1 MTTLY
6 ERGIVVTLGSQSQV
20 IWNGAVAVDGEKIV
34 AVGETPAVRGRFPG
48 ADSVDC
54 AGKLIL
60 PGFICTHHHFYS
72 TMARGMAIPGLP
84 AANFVE
90 ILERLWWKLDRALLD
105 EDVTVSAQIPLI
117 ECIRNGTTTVIDH
130 HASPG
135 SREGSLDLIE
145 AAVRQAGIRASLCYE
160 VSDRNARGGGI
171 EENRRFIKKTG
182 KGDGQIAAMMGLH
195 ASFTLSDN
203 TLDECVGIAG
213 DAGVGCHIHVAE
225 DAADREDSVTK
236 FGMPTV
242 MRLEKRGVAGPRSL
256 FIHCVHVD
264 ESEMDRIVASR
275 TAVVHNPES
284 NMNNAVGVTPLLTL
298 LQKGAL
304 VGLGTD
310 GMSSDMPA
318 QMRCAYLLH
327 RLANRDPRVAFME
340 APQLLLANNAAIA
353 ERQFGVTLGE
363 LAEGRPADLAI
374 LDYQPPTPLTAEN
387 FLGHLIFGLVDATVD
402 TTVCRGKT
410 LMRNKQIISLDEER
424 ISARSR
430 ELAPIMWKRLQAA
443 E

>member
-1 MTTLY
+1 MTVLF
-6 ERGIVVTLGSQSQV
+6 ENGIVVTLGSRSDV
-20 IWNGAVAVDGEKIV
+20 IWNGAVAVDSEQIV
-34 AVGETPAVRGRFPG
+34 GVGDAHLLRKRFPG
-48 ADSVDC
+48 AESVDC
-54 AGKLIL
+54 SGKLIL
-60 PGFICTHHHFYS
+60 PGFICAHHHFYS
-72 TMARGMAIPGLP
+72 TMARGMSIPGAP

-90 ILERLWWKLDRALLD
+90 ILERLWWKLDRTLLD
-105 EDVTVSAQIPLI
+105 EDITLSAQIPLI

-145 AAVRQAGIRASLCYE
+145 AAVREAGIRASLCYE

-171 EENRRFIKKTG
+171 EENRRFIQKVG
-182 KGDGQIAAMMGLH
+182 GGDGQIAAMMGLH
-195 ASFTLSDN
+195 ASFTLSDG
-203 TLDECVGIAG
+203 TLEECVGIAR

-225 DAADREDSVTK
+225 DAADRADSLAK

-242 MRLEKRGVAGPRSL
+242 MRLAQRGTAGSKSL
-256 FIHCVHVD
+256 FIHCVHID
-264 ESEMDRIVASR
+264 ESEMERIVDTD

-284 NMNNAVGVTPLLTL
+284 NMNNAVGVTPLLPL
-298 LQKGAL
+298 LKKGAL

-310 GMSSDMPA
+310 GMGSDMLA

-327 RLANRDPRVAFME
+327 RLENRDPRVAFVE
-340 APQLLLANNAAIA
+340 APGLLLGGNARIA
-353 ERQFGVTLGE
+353 LRQFGLPLGE

-374 LDYQPPTPLTAEN
+374 LDYLPPTPLEPGN

-402 TTVCRGKT
+402 TTVCRGKI
-410 LMRNKQIISLDEER
+410 LMRNKRILSLDEER

-430 ELAPIMWKRLQAA
+430 ELAPIMWKRLQASA
-443 E
+443 